1 MKVVSLKQSEQQPDA
16 ARAALRAAIL
26 TKSKADAAVTTASAK
41 LEAARTLFSRT
52 EEKLSA
58 AVAAIDD
65 AKNEDAEATAMGA
78 GAVTT
83 AAIRKQRQK
92 VADLEDEVA
101 VCAGAKTRIR
111 GPARRED
118 QRSGSGGRE
127 RHCLPERS
135 DRADGAQIG
144 GPPGC
149 TPARKHHRLDDHL
162 QAGEH
167 PSSALGRLQA
177 SKRGPQHAS
186 TLGRRPSSQRDCR
199 RKSGGRSHG
208 AAEQRGC

>member
-101 VCAGAKTRIR
+101 VCAGAKTKFEAQLAEKISDQAQAAESVIACRNEVIEPTVHR
-111 GPARRED
+111 LADRLDVLRRE
-118 QRSGSGGRE
+118 SII
-127 RHCLPERS
+127 
-135 DRADGAQIG
+135 A
-144 GPPGC
+144 
-149 TPARKHHRLDDHL
+149 
-162 QAGEH
+162 
-167 PSSALGRLQA
+167 
-177 SKRGPQHAS
+177 
-186 TLGRRPSSQRDCR
+186 
-199 RKSGGRSHG
+199 
-208 AAEQRGC
+208 